1 MNEETFGAQKSCIF
15 DHYVASQTLDE
26 DLKEPMKKVIS
37 IKVEV
42 NEKKSSYL
50 QKIKDTKELSE
61 FEKENEF
68 FKSNAIYDYFTG
80 PKPKP
85 KQVKNNNL
93 ID

>member
-50 QKIKDTKELSE
+50 QKIKDTK
-61 FEKENEF
+61 
-68 FKSNAIYDYFTG
+68 
-80 PKPKP
+80 
-85 KQVKNNNL
+85 
-93 ID
+93 